1 MHQQNSRLMTGVQVR
16 EARRLLGI
24 SGTRLNSLAGL
35 PAGTIEGFEKTG
47 QVRGPTTIDPAAD
60 RFAAICQTL
69 ESAGIE
75 FLEQNDELGV
85 RLRGTTVRGNQ

>member
-1 MHQQNSRLMTGVQVR
+1 MHHQNNRLMTGVQVR

-47 QVRGPTTIDPAAD
+47 HVRGPTTIDPAAN
-60 RFAAICQTL
+60 RFEAIRQTL
-69 ESAGIE
+69 ETAGIE
-75 FLEQNDELGV
+75 FIEQNEGPSV
-85 RLRGTTVRGNQ
+85 RLRQEALQ